1 MQHPMPVSKH
11 LGTVTPFLQQE
22 KTAWLTLFVLL
33 ILTFFIWRVVDRD
46 SATRIQERF
55 EYRAEKERLNILS
68 RLENQVQVLKGAAAL
83 FQTNATVTRQQ
94 WHDYIQQLDLRSSLP
109 GTQGTG
115 FARLVAQDELAGHEM
130 LIRAQGFPD
139 YAVHPPGARAEYGVV
154 VYLEPFTGR
163 NLRAFGRDMMAEPVR
178 RQAMERARDTAAAT
192 LSGKVIL
199 VQETDSDVQAGFLIY
214 VPVYRKHAPL
224 DTVDQRRAALIG
236 FVFSPFRAT
245 NLMRSVLGDSGKD
258 VELMLYDEY
267 ADSEHLLFDSHQGK
281 ERHQIGRLQAK
292 LNLEFGGRR
301 WLAHFQSRSEFD
313 AITATYLP
321 QSVAAGG
328 IALALFSFFWLMRNA
343 RHHQLMMTHAQR
355 LRDSEGKLRTLI
367 DTLPDAVCLLDSQG
381 RWLEAN
387 DSLLRI
393 FGLSEN
399 AYVGRSSA
407 ELAEQAACDRAA
419 FLAFT
424 RQEAGHRQPED
435 NWRGDLQLITP
446 EGSRIDLDV
455 TKIVLRGGD
464 GRAAGWLI
472 VGRNISTHMRALR
485 ELKAA
490 EQKFRGLVEQSLAGV
505 YIIQGGHF
513 RYVNPCFATLFG
525 YEQAEEIIDHVP
537 VAELVSPDDRA
548 LVAENVRQ
556 RTSGASQTL
565 HYGFQGLRKDGH
577 LIDVEVYGSRI
588 DYEGQPAVIGIV
600 LDISERRRSEI
611 ELRRY
616 REHLEELVA
625 ERTTALEQAKT
636 AAESANRAKSV
647 FLTNM
652 SHELRTPMNAII
664 GLTYLLSRKSPDPEQ
679 LDKLTKIDS
688 AAKHLLQLLNDIL
701 DLSKIDAERL
711 ILEHTPFRLGSIT
724 ANIHSLMGERLE
736 AKGLHWQLHATPALL
751 AQTVLGDP
759 LRLQQILINLVGNAV
774 KFTAAGSITVNIE
787 KTSETPGHVVINF
800 TITDTGIGIPREA
813 QTRIFQPFEQAD
825 SSTTREHGGTG
836 LGLAISRKLVR
847 LMGGE
852 LLLDSTPDVGSSFS
866 FEIAFDT
873 PDAETELPS
882 LGQQTTTEHLLRQCC
897 SDKHILL
904 AEDDRINQE
913 VTAELLHSIGMPQ
926 IGLADDG
933 AEAVAM
939 ARKFPYDLI
948 LMDMQMPIMDGL
960 EATRAIR
967 ALPDHQKTPILA
979 MTANAFADD
988 RQHCFDAGMNDFIA
1002 KPVDPDTLFAK
1013 LLEWLDRSATPPAAH

>member
-1 MQHPMPVSKH
+1 
-11 LGTVTPFLQQE
+11 
-22 KTAWLTLFVLL
+22 
-33 ILTFFIWRVVDRD
+33 
-46 SATRIQERF
+46 
-55 EYRAEKERLNILS
+55 
-68 RLENQVQVLKGAAAL
+68 
-83 FQTNATVTRQQ
+83 
-94 WHDYIQQLDLRSSLP
+94 
-109 GTQGTG
+109 
-115 FARLVAQDELAGHEM
+115 
-130 LIRAQGFPD
+130 
-139 YAVHPPGARAEYGVV
+139 
-154 VYLEPFTGR
+154 
-163 NLRAFGRDMMAEPVR
+163 
-178 RQAMERARDTAAAT
+178 
-192 LSGKVIL
+192 
-199 VQETDSDVQAGFLIY
+199 
-214 VPVYRKHAPL
+214 
-224 DTVDQRRAALIG
+224 
-236 FVFSPFRAT
+236 
-245 NLMRSVLGDSGKD
+245 
-258 VELMLYDEY
+258 
-267 ADSEHLLFDSHQGK
+267 
-281 ERHQIGRLQAK
+281 
-292 LNLEFGGRR
+292 
-301 WLAHFQSRSEFD
+301 
-313 AITATYLP
+313 
-321 QSVAAGG
+321 
-328 IALALFSFFWLMRNA
+328 
-343 RHHQLMMTHAQR
+343 
-355 LRDSEGKLRTLI
+355 
-367 DTLPDAVCLLDSQG
+367 
-381 RWLEAN
+381 
-387 DSLLRI
+387 
-393 FGLSEN
+393 
-399 AYVGRSSA
+399 
-407 ELAEQAACDRAA
+407 
-419 FLAFT
+419 
-424 RQEAGHRQPED
+424 
-435 NWRGDLQLITP
+435 
-446 EGSRIDLDV
+446 
-455 TKIVLRGGD
+455 
-464 GRAAGWLI
+464 
-472 VGRNISTHMRALR
+472 
-485 ELKAA
+485 
-490 EQKFRGLVEQSLAGV
+490 
-505 YIIQGGHF
+505 
-513 RYVNPCFATLFG
+513 
-525 YEQAEEIIDHVP
+525 
-537 VAELVSPDDRA
+537 
-548 LVAENVRQ
+548 
-556 RTSGASQTL
+556 
-565 HYGFQGLRKDGH
+565 
-577 LIDVEVYGSRI
+577 
-588 DYEGQPAVIGIV
+588 
-600 LDISERRRSEI
+600 
-611 ELRRY
+611 
-616 REHLEELVA
+616 
-625 ERTTALEQAKT
+625 
-636 AAESANRAKSV
+636 
-647 FLTNM
+647 
-652 SHELRTPMNAII
+652 MNAII

-873 PDAETELPS
+873 PDEATELLS

-967 ALPDHQKTPILA
+967 ALPGHQQTPILA